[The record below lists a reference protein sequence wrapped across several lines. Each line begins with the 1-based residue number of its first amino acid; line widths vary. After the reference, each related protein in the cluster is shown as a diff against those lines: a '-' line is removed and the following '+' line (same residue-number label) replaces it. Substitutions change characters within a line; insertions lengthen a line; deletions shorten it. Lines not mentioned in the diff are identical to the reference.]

1 MDVGELED
9 HPTLGGSGPNFRD
22 ASRRFRGALKA
33 KGYDVTYT
41 R

>member
-9 HPTLGGSGPNFRD
+9 HPTLGGSEPNFRD
-22 ASRRFRGALKA
+22 ASRRFRDALNA

-41 R
+41 E